1 MQENLDVLLSFVVI
15 IIGLSVFLQIL
26 VEIFKNFFHL
36 RWNVYENFLVGM
48 YQQFFYISVPKGLN
62 KGKSKNGYRERI
74 GSVTRRFKD
83 FQNSIHSLV
92 EHIKD
97 VKSLVL
103 KAEQKLKFTK
113 DVDEQQLREE
123 LLKLFD
129 KIDPVVSRLMA
140 IDFDDLFKIYN
151 RISSCNADN
160 SQSANLIRFQKEIEK
175 IRDLIKNLRDTDRG
189 LVTFRDNALM
199 LLRDISVALEKV
211 ESFICR
217 LHAKFS
223 LRGESLLRDL
233 EYTYKKHITIW
244 ALVLGIIMVVGLNA
258 DSVLIYQTLRNE
270 PVIRSSV
277 MKKVDLLARHV
288 DFTARS
294 EAINDVASAANRV
307 KYFLEKEHKWNPE
320 LYNDFENRFLAVSK
334 SIEADARAYGNFHD
348 NMEEVP
354 TAHLSLPYN
363 LSNESSPTI
372 VLLNKYRFSYKANE
386 SLSPEAISKIESA
399 LNSALFRLSRNFA
412 ALQVGVVEAQK
423 NLLYSVDLPLGW
435 NMKRIKATFAG
446 PWEFVKKLL
455 GLFMTLVLISFGAPF
470 WNEVLESLL
479 GLKSFLRKA

>member
-307 KYFLEKEHKWNPE
+307 KYFLEKEHEWNPE

-354 TAHLSLPYN
+354 TAHLSLPSIKRKQSYN
-363 LSNESSPTI
+363 C
-372 VLLNKYRFSYKANE
+372 F
-386 SLSPEAISKIESA
+386 
-399 LNSALFRLSRNFA
+399 
-412 ALQVGVVEAQK
+412 VEQI
-423 NLLYSVDLPLGW
+423 PL
-435 NMKRIKATFAG
+435 
-446 PWEFVKKLL
+446 
-455 GLFMTLVLISFGAPF
+455 
-470 WNEVLESLL
+470 
-479 GLKSFLRKA
+479 